1 MADLRKARKN
11 LFIATAILLV
21 IDVIATVLLLTPL
34 AGRESLR
41 QDEMQQLWANL
52 KSRQSAPWRGI
63 DKKIPEAKKEIA
75 SFYQDRIPSGY
86 SAIST
91 NLDQLAAQTGVRVSS
106 EKYKQG
112 DTDIHNLQQV
122 EVDADVSGDYL
133 QLVKFINAV
142 ERNKLFFIVQ
152 DLELGGEQNGVV
164 RLTIKLQTFLRTA

>member
-1 MADLRKARKN
+1 MANLQKTRKN
-11 LFIATAILLV
+11 FIIAIAMLLV
-21 IDVIATVLLLTPL
+21 IDIVAVVLLLTPL
-34 AGRESLR
+34 AGRETLR
-41 QDEMQQLWANL
+41 QDQMRQLWANL
-52 KSRQSAPWRGI
+52 KSRQSAPWRGL
-63 DKKIPEAKKEIA
+63 DKKIPEAKKEINA
-75 SFYQDRIPSGY
+75 FYQDRIPSGY

-91 NLDQLAAQTGVRVSS
+91 NLDQLAGQTGVKIAS

-112 DTDIHNLQQV
+112 ETSLQNLQQV

-164 RLTIKLQTFLRTA
+164 HLNIKLQTFLRNT